1 MNEMNET
8 IRNILERRSV
18 RSYTS
23 LLPPEDEVMQIVECG
38 RFAATALGRQPWF
51 FSVVYDRGLL
61 DDISAEC
68 AEAMRNA
75 GIVPPGGEAPD
86 CFRGAPM
93 AIIISADDSAPF
105 AEADSANATQNM
117 AVAAKSLGI
126 GSCYI
131 ASFRRAFEGGK
142 GLEFKNRL
150 CVPLGFSP
158 RFALA
163 LGYAASPLPPRKE
176 REEDRVE
183 IIR

>member
-1 MNEMNET
+1 MNET
-8 IRNILERRSV
+8 IKNILERRSV

-51 FSVVYDRGLL
+51 FSVVYDRALL
-61 DDISAEC
+61 DEISAEC
-68 AEAMRNA
+68 AEIMAKA
-75 GIVPPGGEAPD
+75 GFAALGNEKPD
-86 CFRGAPM
+86 NFRGAPM
-93 AIIISADDSAPF
+93 AIIVSADESEKFGDV
-105 AEADSANATQNM
+105 DCANATQNM
-117 AVAAKSLGI
+117 AVAAWSMGI

-131 ASFRRAFEGGK
+131 ASFRAAFEGEK
-142 GLEFKNRL
+142 AEEFKNRL
-150 CVPLGFSP
+150 GVPLGFSP

-176 REEDRVE
+176 RVEDRVE